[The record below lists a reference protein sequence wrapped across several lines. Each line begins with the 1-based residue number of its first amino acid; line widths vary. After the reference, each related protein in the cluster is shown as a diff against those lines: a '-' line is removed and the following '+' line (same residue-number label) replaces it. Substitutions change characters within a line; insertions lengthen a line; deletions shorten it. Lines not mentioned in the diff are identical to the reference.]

1 MDLRPYHF
9 GLVMQSEGANQ
20 SIFRNADKA
29 LKAQGKFIPFVGSQ
43 KEREE
48 LQQKN
53 GKKKVARFEDGRH
66 GKHRLIVFT
75 SYSTPYQITPSHA
88 FLTYTLSLTH
98 ICHTHDHSSPHY
110 LFFTVLLPRQVQ
122 GSTDRIKLKKVLSS
136 PDTKWNYG
144 TMI

>member
-66 GKHRLIVFT
+66 GKHR
-75 SYSTPYQITPSHA
+75 
-88 FLTYTLSLTH
+88 
-98 ICHTHDHSSPHY
+98 
-110 LFFTVLLPRQVQ
+110 
-122 GSTDRIKLKKVLSS
+122 
-136 PDTKWNYG
+136 
-144 TMI
+144 